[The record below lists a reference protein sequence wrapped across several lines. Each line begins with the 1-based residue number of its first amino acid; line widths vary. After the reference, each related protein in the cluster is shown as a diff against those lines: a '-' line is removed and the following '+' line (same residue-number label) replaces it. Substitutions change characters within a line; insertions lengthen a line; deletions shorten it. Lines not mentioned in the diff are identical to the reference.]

1 MPEVPCK
8 HCMTPIEFPDEWA
21 QQAIECPSC
30 KQSTFLAVVK
40 SEPDSAA
47 ARPPTVQFVPPPDAP
62 THPLPAGSSQ
72 NRQQGR
78 VVTLSRW
85 ADKAQLGGAVIAA
98 IGALVFVAGW
108 RVVGGVDGRLT
119 MLAGGI
125 MLVIGLTVY
134 FVFNLVYPQ
143 FSCSVCRKSLKDKSE
158 KFCPTCGAELGGEV
172 IGE

>member
-1 MPEVPCK
+1 MPEVPCQ

-47 ARPPTVQFVPPPDAP
+47 ARPQFSLFRLRMRQR
-62 THPLPAGSSQ
+62 TRFPAGSQS
-72 NRQQGR
+72 RQHGR
-78 VVTLSRW
+78 VITLSRW
-85 ADKAQLGGAVIAA
+85 ADKAELGEAVMAMF
-98 IGALVFVAGW
+98 GMLVFVAGW
-108 RVVGGVDGRLT
+108 RVVDGVDGRLT

-158 KFCPTCGAELGGEV
+158 RFCPKCGAELGGEV

>member
-1 MPEVPCK
+1 MPEVPCQ

-47 ARPPTVQFVPPPDAP
+47 ARPPAVQFVPPPDAP
-62 THPLPAGSSQ
+62 THPLPAGSQS
-72 NRQQGR
+72 RQHGR
-78 VVTLSRW
+78 VITLSGW
-85 ADKAQLGGAVIAA
+85 ADKAELGGAVMAMF
-98 IGALVFVAGW
+98 GMLVFVAGW
-108 RVVGGVDGRLT
+108 RVVDGVDGRLT

-125 MLVIGLTVY
+125 MLVIGLTVH
-134 FVFNLVYPQ
+134 FVLYIFYPQ
-143 FSCSVCRKSLKDKSE
+143 FCCSVCRKSLKDKSE
-158 KFCPTCGAELGGEV
+158 KFCPKCGVELGGEA

>member
-1 MPEVPCK
+1 MPEVPCQ

-21 QQAIECPSC
+21 QQVIECPSC

-47 ARPPTVQFVPPPDAP
+47 ARPPGVHVVSPSVAP
-62 THPLPAGSSQ
+62 THPLPAGSQ

-78 VVTLSRW
+78 VITLSGW
-85 ADKAQLGGAVIAA
+85 ADKAQLGGAVIAT
-98 IGALVFVAGW
+98 IGMLVFVAGW
-108 RVVGGVDGRLT
+108 RVVDGVNGRLT
-119 MLAGGI
+119 ILAGGI

>member
-1 MPEVPCK
+1 MPEVPCQ

-21 QQAIECPSC
+21 QQVIECPSC

-47 ARPPTVQFVPPPDAP
+47 ARPPGVHVVSPSDAP
-62 THPLPAGSSQ
+62 THPLPAGSQ

-78 VVTLSRW
+78 VITLSGW

-134 FVFNLVYPQ
+134 FIFNLVYPQ

>member
-1 MPEVPCK
+1 M
-8 HCMTPIEFPDEWA
+8 I
-21 QQAIECPSC
+21 
-30 KQSTFLAVVK
+30 
-40 SEPDSAA
+40 
-47 ARPPTVQFVPPPDAP
+47 
-62 THPLPAGSSQ
+62 
-72 NRQQGR
+72 
-78 VVTLSRW
+78 TLSGW

-108 RVVGGVDGRLT
+108 RVVGGVDGQLT

-143 FSCSVCRKSLKDKSE
+143 FSCSICRKSLQDKSE
-158 KFCPTCGAELGGEV
+158 KFCPKCGVELGGEA